1 MGKDN
6 NEEVLNRQQE
16 RNKPKRTKKMLNPTK
31 LLIAVSFVLYMT
43 VQLMSAY
50 KDTKPTAGV
59 LSLSELYKLVDSG
72 DTDKIIVTK
81 SSNKLTI
88 IMKDG
93 TTYDSI
99 NPQNDEFIY
108 DLMDRGANVQ
118 LQKSTMFE
126 SVLTLTL
133 TIPMTIILMMVIVYM
148 SNTIVGGSTKMF
160 SLLKTSSNDITFDDI
175 KGLGDTKKE
184 VQFIV
189 EQFNNWKELGAL
201 GARPCKGALLYGPPG
216 TGKTMLARAIAK
228 EAGVSFISASGSDF
242 NEVFVGVGAARVRSL
257 WDLAS
262 NNAPCILF
270 IDEIDCLGKRRKGG
284 DGASQDHNQTL
295 NALLQKMDG
304 LNKAN
309 GIMVIGATNRKDD
322 LDPALLRPGRFDRHY
337 FVGPPDSKKDRDEIV
352 DIYLKN
358 KKLAPE
364 VTLEKA
370 SKLMV
375 GLTGAEIEAAL
386 NEAVYVSLQDGRDG
400 SIKLSDIDEAVMNLR
415 CGGVKKE
422 HTSSRDLEVTAI
434 HESGHTLVSLLLGL
448 EINKVS
454 IVPYSSGM
462 GGVTIRD
469 TDKTGDIKLKL
480 LSEFKNDIKTLL
492 AGMVAEEIQYG
503 EHTFGCCND
512 LEKATELI
520 YQMVTKF
527 GLEKDSLSNINVL
540 IEQGVKLGA
549 PDEVTDRCNKY
560 LADFTNEVR
569 EMLENNKDRLNKL
582 SDMLLRDKTLV
593 SITLEQIDKETTPIR
608 FIDEDIENDK

>member
-1 MGKDN
+1 MEKPDN
-6 NEEVLNRQQE
+6 DEVLNRQQE
-16 RNKPKRTKKMLNPTK
+16 RNKPRRTKKMINPTK
-31 LLIAVSFVLYMT
+31 LLIALSFILYML
-43 VQLMSAY
+43 VQLYSAY
-50 KDTKPTAGV
+50 QDTKPTAGI
-59 LSLSELYKLVDSG
+59 LSLEKLYELVESG
-72 DTDKIIVTK
+72 ETEKVIVTK
-81 SSNKLTI
+81 SSNKVTV
-88 IMKDG
+88 IMNDG
-93 TTYDSI
+93 TTYDAV
-99 NPQNDEFIY
+99 NPQNDTFMY
-108 DLMDRGANVQ
+108 DLMDMGANLQ
-118 LQKSTMFE
+118 IQKSSMFD
-126 SVLTLTL
+126 SILSLTL
-133 TIPMTIILMMVIVYM
+133 TIPMTIIMMMVIVYL

-160 SLLKTSSNDITFDDI
+160 SLLKTSSNDVTFDDI
-175 KGLGDTKKE
+175 KGLEETKKE
-184 VQFIV
+184 VMFIV
-189 EQFNNWKELGAL
+189 EQFNNWKELGKL

-358 KKLAPE
+358 KKLSDG

-386 NEAVYVSLQDGRDG
+386 NEAVYVSLQCGRHG
-400 SIKLSDIDEAVMNLR
+400 VIKLSDIDEAVMNLR

-422 HTSSRDLEVTAI
+422 HTSSRDLEITSI
-434 HESGHTLVSLLLGL
+434 HESGHTIVSLLLGMD
-448 EINKVS
+448 ISKVS

-469 TDKTGDIKLKL
+469 IDKTGDIKLKL
-480 LSEFKNDIKTLL
+480 LSEFKNDIKVLL
-492 AGMVAEEIQYG
+492 AGMVAEEIQYN

-520 YQMVTKF
+520 YQMVTRF
-527 GLEKDSLSNINVL
+527 GLEEDNLSNVNVL

-549 PDEVTDRCNKY
+549 PDEITNRCNKY
-560 LADFTNEVR
+560 LAELTKEVR
-569 EMLENNKDRLNKL
+569 DMLENNKERLCKL

-593 SITLEQIDKETTPIR
+593 SVTLDQIDKETIPINYK
-608 FIDEDIENDK
+608 DGDI

>member
-1 MGKDN
+1 MSKDN
-6 NEEVLNRQQE
+6 DEVLNRQQQ
-16 RNKPKRTKKMLNPTK
+16 RNKPKRTKKLLNPTK
-31 LLIAVSFVLYMT
+31 VLIALSFAFYIIL
-43 VQLMSAY
+43 QIFSAY
-50 KDTKPTAGV
+50 QDTKPTSGV
-59 LSLSELYKLVDSG
+59 LTLTELYELVESG
-72 DTDKIIVTK
+72 ETTKVIVTK
-81 SSNKLTI
+81 SSNKVTV
-88 IMKDG
+88 IMDDG
-93 TTYDSI
+93 TEYDSV
-99 NPQNDEFIY
+99 NPQNDTFIY
-108 DLMDRGANVQ
+108 DLMDKGANVQ
-118 LQKSTMFE
+118 IQKSTMFE
-126 SVLTLTL
+126 SLLTLALALPATV
-133 TIPMTIILMMVIVYM
+133 IMMMFIVYL

-160 SLLKTSSNDITFDDI
+160 SLLKTSSNDVTFDDI

-337 FVGPPDSKKDRDEIV
+337 FVGPPDSKKDRDEV
-352 DIYLKN
+352 VEIYLKN
-358 KKLAPE
+358 KKLADE

-386 NEAVYVSLQDGRDG
+386 NEAVYISLQEQRKGV
-400 SIKLSDIDEAVMNLR
+400 IKLSDIDEAVMNLR

-422 HTSSRDLEVTAI
+422 HTSSRDLEVTAL
-434 HESGHTLVSLLLGL
+434 HEAGHTIVSLLLGY

-454 IVPYSSGM
+454 IVPYSSGL

-480 LSEFKNDIKTLL
+480 LSEFKNDIKILL
-492 AGMVAEEIQYG
+492 AGMVAEELKYG

-520 YQMVTKF
+520 HQMVTRF
-527 GLEKDSLSNINVL
+527 GLNQDKLSNLNVL
-540 IEQGVKLGA
+540 IEQGVKFGL
-549 PDEVTDRCNKY
+549 PDEITDICNKY
-560 LADFTNEVR
+560 LSELTEEVK
-569 EMLENNKDRLNKL
+569 EILGDNKERLCKL

-593 SITLEQIDKETTPIR
+593 CVTLEQIDKETKPIE
-608 FIDEDIENDK
+608 FIDEDK